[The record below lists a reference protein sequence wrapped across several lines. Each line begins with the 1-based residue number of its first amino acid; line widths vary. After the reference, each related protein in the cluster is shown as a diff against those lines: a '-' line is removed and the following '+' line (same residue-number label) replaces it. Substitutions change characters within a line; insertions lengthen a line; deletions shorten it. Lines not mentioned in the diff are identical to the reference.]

1 MGPWRTVVG
10 VVPSIRQQPTLQLTD
25 LDPVAYVPRAATA
38 GPGAWLLVRGA
49 DDTASLATAVREQ
62 VWAIDPELALA
73 RLVPLEETISQSRW
87 TVRVFAAI
95 FFVLAWIA
103 VVLAAVGLYAVT
115 AYSVAQRSKEVGVRM
130 ALGAQRHQVL
140 WLFVRRSLLPL
151 SVGLGVGL
159 GGALTLGPLLRD
171 FLVQTSPGDPVTLAA
186 VTALLIAVS
195 GIASVWPARRATRLD
210 PAITLR
216 NE

>member
-1 MGPWRTVVG
+1 
-10 VVPSIRQQPTLQLTD
+10 
-25 LDPVAYVPRAATA
+25 
-38 GPGAWLLVRGA
+38 
-49 DDTASLATAVREQ
+49 
-62 VWAIDPELALA
+62 
-73 RLVPLEETISQSRW
+73 
-87 TVRVFAAI
+87 
-95 FFVLAWIA
+95 
-103 VVLAAVGLYAVT
+103 
-115 AYSVAQRSKEVGVRM
+115 M